1 MDSKWT
7 RWQDWTVLVV
17 GVVAALAAIWTG
29 VTGAGMAAMV
39 VLGALLAVTAIWS
52 LASPG
57 AMASEWVHAV
67 LGVALIAS
75 PWVFSYADVRAAA
88 WTSWLAG
95 IVAVGAALSAVPVS
109 RRVHDR
115 LVHH

>member
-39 VLGALLAVTAIWS
+39 VLGVLLAVTAIWS
-52 LASPG
+52 LASPE
-57 AMASEWVHAV
+57 AIASEWVHAV

-75 PWVFSYADVRAAA
+75 PWVFSYTDMRGAA

-95 IVAVGAALSAVPVS
+95 LVSVGAALWAIPAS
-109 RRVHDR
+109 REVHDR
-115 LVHH
+115 LVRH